1 MLVIN
6 GFKNRIR
13 LLRLAHR
20 CFSDKPDL
28 ERLIQEKVKA
38 EEAFFLPTKERSQN
52 LLENVKRHQVFDPKS
67 NEETAL
73 QEAIEEK
80 LPL

>member
-1 MLVIN
+1 
-6 GFKNRIR
+6 
-13 LLRLAHR
+13 
-20 CFSDKPDL
+20 
-28 ERLIQEKVKA
+28 LIQEKVKA
-38 EEAFFLPTKERSQN
+38 EEAFFLPAQGKAQD

-73 QEAIEEK
+73 QEAMEDK